1 MINFDKKIKEMKE
14 IQKELDATYKANI
27 DIDHLNTLIDMLN
40 LTCTKKE
47 YHYTKSMSGMEG
59 LKSIIDYLE
68 TIREAIKWTTL

>member
-14 IQKELDATYKANI
+14 IQKELDATY
-27 DIDHLNTLIDMLN
+27 
-40 LTCTKKE
+40 KE

-68 TIREAIKWTTL
+68 TIREAIK